1 MHCIIS
7 GMQHALHTQLAW
19 MVQGTAVMVMYLE
32 LCLPGQPCTL
42 QGLMRSPTDIMQCS
56 QCQWSHLLA
65 DSAG

>member
-1 MHCIIS
+1 M
-7 GMQHALHTQLAW
+7 
-19 MVQGTAVMVMYLE
+19 MVMYLE

-42 QGLMRSPTDIMQCS
+42 EGLMRSPTGIMQCS